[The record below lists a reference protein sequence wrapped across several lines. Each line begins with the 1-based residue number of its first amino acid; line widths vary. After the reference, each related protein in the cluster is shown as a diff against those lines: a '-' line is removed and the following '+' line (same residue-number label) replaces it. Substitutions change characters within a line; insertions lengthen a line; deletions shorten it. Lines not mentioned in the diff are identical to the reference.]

1 MFHRFYLFL
10 ILDFSFQ
17 GRLQNGQ
24 DITITQY
31 SDTSVYARVYEDC
44 MNEASILV
52 KFVHENMIELLGYCI
67 GGTKVYLV
75 YDLAPKATLA
85 GLMFDPTCNL
95 LDWNKRCKIILGV
108 ARVLAYLHNHAP
120 IRIIH
125 RDVKPANI
133 LLDESF
139 DPKLSCFGTALAT
152 NETCPIQVDRLCG
165 TPGYMAPEY
174 LSASMVS
181 TKADVYSFGALVL
194 GTVTGQRQLDLT
206 RDEDPI
212 LSDMASVIRFCDG
225 TLVRKNWLEGTLSN
239 IVDPRI
245 EVDSTFIAKF
255 IEIGL
260 LCVEKAPGVRPTM
273 EEVVDMLL
281 GTSTSTI
288 HVSDMRARMNL
299 SCHLDL
305 DLDWECESDL
315 GSDDFEDNE

>member
-17 GRLQNGQ
+17 GRLQIGQ

-31 SDTSVYARVYEDC
+31 SDTSIYARSYEDC

-52 KFVHENMIELLGYCI
+52 KFEHENMIELLGYCI
-67 GGTKVYLV
+67 DERKVYLV

-85 GLMFDPTCNL
+85 GLMF
-95 LDWNKRCKIILGV
+95 

-125 RDVKPANI
+125 RDVRPTNI

-194 GTVTGQRQLDLT
+194 GTVTGQRKLDLT

-212 LSDMASVIRFCDG
+212 LS
-225 TLVRKNWLEGTLSN
+225 
-239 IVDPRI
+239 
-245 EVDSTFIAKF
+245 
-255 IEIGL
+255 
-260 LCVEKAPGVRPTM
+260 GV
-273 EEVVDMLL
+273 
-281 GTSTSTI
+281 
-288 HVSDMRARMNL
+288 N
-299 SCHLDL
+299 
-305 DLDWECESDL
+305 
-315 GSDDFEDNE
+315 F

>member
-1 MFHRFYLFL
+1 
-10 ILDFSFQ
+10 
-17 GRLQNGQ
+17 
-24 DITITQY
+24 
-31 SDTSVYARVYEDC
+31 

-67 GGTKVYLV
+67 DGTKVYLV

-133 LLDESF
+133 LLDESS
-139 DPKLSCFGTALAT
+139 DPKL
-152 NETCPIQVDRLCG
+152 
-165 TPGYMAPEY
+165 GYMAPEY

-212 LSDMASVIRFCDG
+212 LSDM
-225 TLVRKNWLEGTLSN
+225 VRKNWLEGTLSN

-245 EVDSTFIAKF
+245 EVDSTLITKF

-260 LCVEKAPGVRPTM
+260 LCVQKDLAVRPTM
-273 EEVVDMLL
+273 VEGVDMLL

-288 HVSDMRARMNL
+288 RVSDMRARMNL
-299 SCHLDL
+299 SYHLDL
-305 DLDWECESDL
+305 VLNWECDSD
-315 GSDDFEDNE
+315 FNVC